1 MNFKPYIVGIAGG
14 SASGKTSFLRDL
26 KTNMPKGSLC
36 IISQDNYYK
45 PIEEQEI
52 DENGEVNF
60 DLPESINRVQF
71 YRDLI
76 NIRKGDE
83 ITIKEYTFNKK
94 DKVPGFLKVNPAPII
109 VMEGLFI
116 FHYEE
121 IRKSLDLRV
130 FIDAREN
137 VKLERRIKRDAEER
151 GYDEADVRYR
161 WENHVTPSYQKF
173 LKPYRDDC
181 HVIITN
187 NSHYKKGLAVL
198 LNHLKSEL
206 PEEYAE
212 RYIVEKIPATEPHKP
227 SVL

>member
-1 MNFKPYIVGIAGG
+1 MNFEPYIVGIAGG
-14 SASGKTSFLRDL
+14 SASGKTSFLREL
-26 KTNMPKGSLC
+26 KNNMPKGSIC

-45 PIEEQEI
+45 PLDEQER

-60 DLPESINRVQF
+60 DLPDSINRVQF

-76 NIRKGDE
+76 HIRKGEE
-83 ITIKEYTFNKK
+83 ITIKEYTFNKEGK
-94 DKVPGFLKVNPAPII
+94 TPGYLVVKPAPII

-130 FIDAREN
+130 FIDAREH
-137 VKLERRIKRDAEER
+137 VKLERRIKRDAHER

-161 WENHVTPSYQKF
+161 WENHVTPSYKQF
-173 LKPYRDDC
+173 LMPYRDDC

-187 NSHYKKGLAVL
+187 NSHYRKGLDVL
-198 LNHLKSEL
+198 VNHLQAKL
-206 PEEYAE
+206 PDSYAN
-212 RYIVEKIPATEPHKP
+212 RYIVEKIPATENVKTP
-227 SVL
+227 S